1 MSYKAVDELESE
13 YDDANDRN
21 NNIGLADNGEAEFLD
36 KFLTNI

>member
-1 MSYKAVDELESE
+1 MSDRAVEKLEAE
-13 YDDANDRN
+13 YDDANDRI